1 MMTQIAF
8 RHRRRGQA
16 MVEFALMAPIFFLL
30 FIGVLD
36 FGRAGYYYATTSAL
50 ARTTARMAAAFND
63 SAGFS
68 ASDIQTS
75 TLAQVKSEAI
85 STISTPAGCAA
96 PSGAPT
102 LLCQLPPQGQAY
114 LWVVRC
120 FNCNPRYVTVNI
132 VYAFTPTTPII
143 NAITGTIYI
152 NSRSRMDLEY

>member
-8 RHRRRGQA
+8 RHRRRGQS
-16 MVEFALMAPIFFLL
+16 MVEFALIAPVFFML
-30 FIGVLD
+30 FVGVLD

-63 SAGFS
+63 SSGFT
-68 ASDIQTS
+68 ASDIQTA

-85 STISTPAGCAA
+85 STISTPGGCAA

-120 FNCNPRYVTVNI
+120 FVCNPHYVTVNI

-143 NAITGTIYI
+143 NTITGTIYI
-152 NSRSRMDLEY
+152 FSRSRMDLEY

>member
-63 SAGFS
+63 SSGFT
-68 ASDIQTS
+68 ASDIQTA
-75 TLAQVKSEAI
+75 TLTQVKSEAI
-85 STISTPAGCAA
+85 STISTPAGCPA
-96 PSGAPT
+96 PVGAPT
-102 LLCQLPPQGQAY
+102 ALCQLPPQGQAY

-120 FNCNPRYVTVNI
+120 FTCDPHYVTVNI
-132 VYAFTPTTPII
+132 VYAFTPTTPVI

-152 NSRSRMDLEY
+152 SSRSRMDMEY